1 METSDTRERVSG
13 TLEEMEDTIDLME
26 LFFAIL
32 HHWKILVIA
41 MILGG
46 AIAGMYNMFLIK
58 PTYQANAEIYI
69 TNTNTVISIQ
79 DVQLNAELAVDYEEI
94 IRSRSVLKR
103 VISELKLD
111 VTYQELSKLISIVNP
126 KDSHILKIY
135 VETSDPVVSLKIA
148 NCLLKHGIDQIY
160 RIVGSDYPSVI
171 DYAESDAVV
180 ELKVSLAK
188 CVALGAAVGGILIC
202 AAVCFLV
209 LMDQTIKTEED
220 VAKYLGL
227 TVIASVPEYNED
239 DVGMPEKEKRGRI
252 GRK

>member
-1 METSDTRERVSG
+1 METNDTRERVLG

-32 HHWKILVIA
+32 HHWKMLGIA
-41 MILGG
+41 MILGA

-58 PTYQANAEIYI
+58 PTYQADAEIYI

-79 DVQLNAELAVDYEEI
+79 DVQLSAELAVDYEEI

-111 VTYQELSKLISIVNP
+111 ITYQELSKLISIVNP
-126 KDSHILKIY
+126 SDSHILKIY

-171 DYAESDAVV
+171 DYAEADAVV
-180 ELKVSLAK
+180 ELKTSLVK
-188 CVALGAAVGGILIC
+188 CVVLGAAVGGILVC

-227 TVIASVPEYNED
+227 TVIAAVPEYNED
-239 DVGMPEKEKRGRI
+239 DEAMSEKKKRGRR